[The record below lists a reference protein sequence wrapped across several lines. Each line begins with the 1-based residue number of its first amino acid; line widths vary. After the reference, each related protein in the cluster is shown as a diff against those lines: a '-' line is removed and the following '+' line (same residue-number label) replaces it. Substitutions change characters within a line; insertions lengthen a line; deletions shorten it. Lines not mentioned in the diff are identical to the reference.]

1 MDKWLKE
8 FNYESLDNKSH
19 AGLLQVL
26 ASSVKDPSAVTK
38 DKTESAIRLEQY
50 QLSIF
55 YELNNVFT
63 IISRY
68 MAGGEGLNPLKIPLK
83 NFDIQLEEL
92 QK

>member
-8 FNYESLDNKSH
+8 FNYESVENKGST
-19 AGLLQVL
+19 GLLQVL
-26 ASSVKDPSAVTK
+26 ASSVKDPSTVTK
-38 DKTESAIRLEQY
+38 EKTESAVKLDED
-50 QLSIF
+50 QLSTF

-92 QK
+92 